1 MSLKERIDQALKE
14 AIRNKDEIA
23 KNALR
28 GVLTAIKNKEKE
40 LKKKL
45 SEQDILKVLSSQVKQ
60 RRDSVEQF
68 EKGGRDDL
76 AQKEK
81 AEIKILEQF
90 LPRALDENELVQ
102 LVEQCIKE
110 VGAKTVKDIG
120 KVMKAIMPK
129 VAGRADGKRVNELVR
144 SKLTGN

>member
-90 LPRALDENELVQ
+90 LPRALDENELVR